1 MSYVKKILTVAA
13 ILLIAGLVLV
23 YAAGNRNDQAEDS
36 LIQEAIPEGPVPD
49 SFKKNSSAASSPAV
63 PGAPAGDILPGQVKL
78 GVPFLAQAPFGIW
91 DPLHEDACEE
101 ASLIMAKYFFDKNKN
116 LTPTAGDVEI
126 IKMVRYEEQN
136 GYGLSITME
145 QLAEIIRD
153 YYGIRNY
160 RIEKN
165 ITAEDIKKELAE
177 GRPVI
182 VPAAGKILPNPNF
195 RNGGPLYHMLV
206 VIGYDKNGFI
216 TNDPG
221 TRKGEG
227 FRYTFNALYNAIHD
241 WNGGDVL
248 NGQKTYLVF
257 DQVL

>member
-1 MSYVKKILTVAA
+1 V
-13 ILLIAGLVLV
+13 
-23 YAAGNRNDQAEDS
+23 
-36 LIQEAIPEGPVPD
+36 GPVPAGNV
-49 SFKKNSSAASSPAV
+49 KNNLDASQSAGSSPQNSGSISGSAS
-63 PGAPAGDILPGQVKL
+63 LN
-78 GVPFLAQAPFGIW
+78 VPFLAQAPFGIW

-101 ASLIMAKYFFDKNKN
+101 ASLIMVEHFLNKDN
-116 LTPTAGDVEI
+116 NPTPASGDVEI
-126 IKMVRYEEQN
+126 RKMIQYEEKN
-136 GYGLSITME
+136 GYGISITLE
-145 QLAEIIRD
+145 QLNQVAKD
-153 YYGIRNY
+153 YAGMQTG
-160 RIEKN
+160 RIKTN
-165 ITAEDIKKELAE
+165 ATIDDIKKELDD

-206 VIGYDKNGFI
+206 VKGYDKNGFI

-248 NGQKTYLVF
+248 AGQKAYIVF
-257 DQVL
+257 D